1 MANATLLRNNFEIKA
16 FNFTQ
21 ANRLES
27 YSVMMSQLGMTS
39 AQLIDYIQV
48 SAASASSRSIRADT
62 ISFINRQ
69 IGGQGA
75 GRRSVPALPEHT
87 CAQAAPSTRPEAGM
101 EAARRNLLVG
111 HSEN

>member
-48 SAASASSRSIRADT
+48 SAASANTVDSI
-62 ISFINRQ
+62 ISLQ
-69 IGGQGA
+69 GIGD
-75 GRRSVPALPEHT
+75 
-87 CAQAAPSTRPEAGM
+87 STGG
-101 EAARRNLLVG
+101 VG
-111 HSEN
+111 

>member
-27 YSVMMSQLGMTS
+27 YSVMMSQLGMSS

-48 SAASASSRSIRADT
+48 SAASANTVDSI
-62 ISFINRQ
+62 ISLQ
-69 IGGQGA
+69 GIGD
-75 GRRSVPALPEHT
+75 
-87 CAQAAPSTRPEAGM
+87 STGG
-101 EAARRNLLVG
+101 VG
-111 HSEN
+111 

>member
-27 YSVMMSQLGMTS
+27 YSVMMQQLGMSS

-48 SAASASSRSIRADT
+48 SAASANTVDSI
-62 ISFINRQ
+62 ISLQ
-69 IGGQGA
+69 GIGD
-75 GRRSVPALPEHT
+75 
-87 CAQAAPSTRPEAGM
+87 STGG
-101 EAARRNLLVG
+101 VG
-111 HSEN
+111 

>member
-1 MANATLLRNNFEIKA
+1 MRQIYHQEASAVANATLLRNNFEIKA

-48 SAASASSRSIRADT
+48 SAASANTVDSI
-62 ISFINRQ
+62 ISLQ
-69 IGGQGA
+69 GIGD
-75 GRRSVPALPEHT
+75 
-87 CAQAAPSTRPEAGM
+87 STGG
-101 EAARRNLLVG
+101 VG
-111 HSEN
+111 